1 MMPDRRLANIGRGSG
16 QGPHRMGKSGEDQMA
31 KTSEVKWSARLDA
44 LEQAMATTEHKRPSI
59 LVVDDDHAFC
69 ETIARCLAQRG
80 YDVTCADSGEV
91 AAVAIGEQT
100 PDVIVTDV
108 QMPGMDGIDLM
119 NWLRDNELDIPVIVI
134 SGEHIDEGE
143 FGEKTV
149 DSESGMAAAASM
161 GAVSVLHKP
170 FGRALLEDSVARA
183 LTYGITLH

>member
-1 MMPDRRLANIGRGSG
+1 
-16 QGPHRMGKSGEDQMA
+16 MA
-31 KTSEVKWSARLDA
+31 KGNSVKWSGTGTDA
-44 LEQAMATTEHKRPSI
+44 LEQAVSEATDTKRPNV

-91 AAVAIGEQT
+91 AAVAIGERH

-134 SGEHIDEGE
+134 SGEHIEEGD

-149 DSESGMAAAASM
+149 DSESGMAAAQQM

>member
-1 MMPDRRLANIGRGSG
+1 MA
-16 QGPHRMGKSGEDQMA
+16 KSGEV
-31 KTSEVKWSARLDA
+31 TWSA
-44 LEQAMATTEHKRPSI
+44 LEQAMPAPENKRPNV

-91 AAVAIGEQT
+91 AAVAIGET
-100 PDVIVTDV
+100 KPDVIVTDV

-149 DSESGMAAAASM
+149 DSETGMAAAISM
-161 GAVSVLHKP
+161 GAISVLHKP

>member
-1 MMPDRRLANIGRGSG
+1 MA
-16 QGPHRMGKSGEDQMA
+16 KSGEV
-31 KTSEVKWSARLDA
+31 TWSA
-44 LEQAMATTEHKRPSI
+44 LEQAAPASEDKRPSI

-91 AAVAIGEQT
+91 AAVAIGERH

-134 SGEHIDEGE
+134 SGEHIEEGE

-149 DSESGMAAAASM
+149 DGETGMAAAASM

>member
-1 MMPDRRLANIGRGSG
+1 
-16 QGPHRMGKSGEDQMA
+16 MA
-31 KTSEVKWSARLDA
+31 KIESVKWSA
-44 LEQAMATTEHKRPSI
+44 LEQAVTAGEEKRPSI

-91 AAVAIGEQT
+91 AAVAINEQH

-119 NWLRDNELDIPVIVI
+119 NWLRDCGLDIPVIVI

-149 DSESGMAAAASM
+149 DCESGMAAAAQL

-170 FGRALLEDSVARA
+170 FGRALLEDSVAKA

>member
-1 MMPDRRLANIGRGSG
+1 
-16 QGPHRMGKSGEDQMA
+16 MA
-31 KTSEVKWSARLDA
+31 KTDEVRWSARVDA
-44 LEQAMATTEHKRPSI
+44 LEEAVTAADDKRPTV

-91 AAVAIGEQT
+91 AAVAIGENH

-119 NWLRDNELDIPVIVI
+119 NWLRDNEFDIPVIVI
-134 SGEHIDEGE
+134 SGEHIEEGE

-149 DSESGMAAAASM
+149 DSESGMAAAAQM

>member
-1 MMPDRRLANIGRGSG
+1 MSKHGEVQWSG
-16 QGPHRMGKSGEDQMA
+16 PSGAPERA
-31 KTSEVKWSARLDA
+31 AAGE
-44 LEQAMATTEHKRPSI
+44 EKRPSI

-91 AAVAIGEQT
+91 AAVAIGETQ

-108 QMPGMDGIDLM
+108 QMPGMDGIDLI
-119 NWLRDNELDIPVIVI
+119 NWLRDQELDIPVIVI
-134 SGEHIDEGE
+134 SGDHVEEGE

-149 DSESGMAAAASM
+149 EAESGTAAAMSM

-170 FGRALLEDSVARA
+170 FGRALLEDSVAKA

>member
-1 MMPDRRLANIGRGSG
+1 
-16 QGPHRMGKSGEDQMA
+16 MA
-31 KTSEVKWSARLDA
+31 KNGEVHWSASTEAAGAR
-44 LEQAMATTEHKRPSI
+44 EQALAAEEKRPTI

-91 AAVAIGEQT
+91 AAVAIGET
-100 PDVIVTDV
+100 HPDVIVTDV

-119 NWLRDNELDIPVIVI
+119 NWLRDKELDIPVIVI

-143 FGEKTV
+143 FGEKVV
-149 DSESGMAAAASM
+149 DCESGMAAAMTM

-170 FGRALLEDSVARA
+170 FGRATLEASVAKA
-183 LTYGITLH
+183 LTYGVTLH

>member
-1 MMPDRRLANIGRGSG
+1 
-16 QGPHRMGKSGEDQMA
+16 MA
-31 KTSEVKWSARLDA
+31 KTGEVQWSSPIDA
-44 LEQAMATTEHKRPSI
+44 SGPTAAAAQERRPTV

-108 QMPGMDGIDLM
+108 RMPGMDGIDLM
-119 NWLRDNELDIPVIVI
+119 NWLRDNDLDIPVIVI
-134 SGEHIDEGE
+134 SGEHVEEGDL
-143 FGEKTV
+143 GEQTA
-149 DSESGMAAAASM
+149 DAEGGMATAISM
-161 GAVSVLHKP
+161 GAISVLHKP

>member
-1 MMPDRRLANIGRGSG
+1 L
-16 QGPHRMGKSGEDQMA
+16 A
-31 KTSEVKWSARLDA
+31 KTGEVTWSARMDA
-44 LEQAMATTEHKRPSI
+44 AGEVAQATQVHDDKRPSI

-91 AAVAIGEQT
+91 AAVAIGET
-100 PDVIVTDV
+100 RPDVIVTDV

-149 DSESGMAAAASM
+149 DCESGMAAAMNM

>member
-1 MMPDRRLANIGRGSG
+1 MSQKI
-16 QGPHRMGKSGEDQMA
+16 A
-31 KTSEVKWSARLDA
+31 KTGAVTWSSPIDA
-44 LEQAMATTEHKRPSI
+44 LEQAAAAVADKRPSI

-91 AAVAIGEQT
+91 AAVAIGET
-100 PDVIVTDV
+100 KPDVIVTDV

-119 NWLRDNELDIPVIVI
+119 NWLRDNGLDIPVIVI

-149 DSESGMAAAASM
+149 DCETGMAAAVNM

>member
-1 MMPDRRLANIGRGSG
+1 MT
-16 QGPHRMGKSGEDQMA
+16 
-31 KTSEVKWSARLDA
+31 KTAEVKWSA
-44 LEQAMATTEHKRPSI
+44 LEQAIAETAEERRPSV

-91 AAVAIGEQT
+91 AAVAIGEAQ

-119 NWLRDNELDIPVIVI
+119 NWLREQELDIPVIVI
-134 SGEHIDEGE
+134 SGEHIEEGDL
-143 FGEKTV
+143 GEKTV
-149 DSESGMAAAASM
+149 DCETGMAAAMNM

-170 FGRALLEDSVARA
+170 FGRAILEDSVARA

>member
-1 MMPDRRLANIGRGSG
+1 MSNSSSV
-16 QGPHRMGKSGEDQMA
+16 Q
-31 KTSEVKWSARLDA
+31 WSALNEPAASEGR
-44 LEQAMATTEHKRPSI
+44 RPSI

-69 ETIARCLAQRG
+69 ETIAKCLAQRG
-80 YDVTCADSGEV
+80 YDVTCADSGEI
-91 AAVAIGEQT
+91 AAVAIGERV

-119 NWLRDNELDIPVIVI
+119 NWLRDNEFDIPVIAI
-134 SGEHIDEGE
+134 SGEVIDEGE

-149 DSESGMAAAASM
+149 DLESGMATALSM

-183 LTYGITLH
+183 LTHGITLH

>member
-1 MMPDRRLANIGRGSG
+1 MTKNN
-16 QGPHRMGKSGEDQMA
+16 
-31 KTSEVKWSARLDA
+31 EVKWSTPLDA
-44 LEQAMATTEHKRPSI
+44 LEAAVSAGENRRPSI

-91 AAVAIGEQT
+91 AAVAIGEQH

-134 SGEHIDEGE
+134 SGEQIDEGE

-149 DSESGMAAAASM
+149 DSETGMAAASQM